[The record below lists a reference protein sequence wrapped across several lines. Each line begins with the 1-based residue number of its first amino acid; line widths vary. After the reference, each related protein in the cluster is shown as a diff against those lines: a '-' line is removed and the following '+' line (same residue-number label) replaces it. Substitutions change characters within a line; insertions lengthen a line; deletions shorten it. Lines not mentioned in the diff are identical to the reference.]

1 MVKNDEEGVLKYV
14 KLLFEFKVE
23 EFVFEIVFVNLFEL
37 WVVLVVVQKV
47 ILYND
52 SGEWVREI
60 IVGFKIQCFGVFDRK
75 NFILSDYSVKCI
87 YKLFC
92 DGELIKFISIFLF
105 SFNGI

>member
-60 IVGFKIQCFGVFDRK
+60 IVDFKI
-75 NFILSDYSVKCI
+75 
-87 YKLFC
+87 
-92 DGELIKFISIFLF
+92 
-105 SFNGI
+105 